1 MLQIHEEERLKVLRD
16 LDILDT
22 EAERDFDDITRMAA
36 IACDAPVSL
45 ITLVDKDR
53 QWFKS
58 RYGLSLLETPRELS
72 VCSHAIQKPEEVM
85 VVEDLS
91 KDSRFSTQDFQSI
104 RPKMSFYA
112 GSPIVTNEQVPLGTV
127 CVIDSEPR
135 KLSMD
140 QLSVLAALSRLTMRL
155 IYIRLIK
162 KELAKSPENNQRL
175 QELMTKI

>member
-1 MLQIHEEERLKVLRD
+1 MRQLHEEDRLKVLRD

-58 RYGLSLLETPRELS
+58 RYGLSLLETPREIS
-72 VCSHAIQKPEEVM
+72 ICAHAIQKPEEVM
-85 VVEDLS
+85 VVEDVS
-91 KDSRFSTQDFQSI
+91 QDDRFTSEAFKAV
-104 RPKMSFYA
+104 RPKMNFYA
-112 GSPIVTNEQVPLGTV
+112 GAPIVTHEKVPLGTV

-140 QLSVLAALSRLTMRL
+140 QLSVLASLSRLTMRL
-155 IYIRLIK
+155 IYMRLIK
-162 KELAKSPENNQRL
+162 KELEKSPVGNPRL